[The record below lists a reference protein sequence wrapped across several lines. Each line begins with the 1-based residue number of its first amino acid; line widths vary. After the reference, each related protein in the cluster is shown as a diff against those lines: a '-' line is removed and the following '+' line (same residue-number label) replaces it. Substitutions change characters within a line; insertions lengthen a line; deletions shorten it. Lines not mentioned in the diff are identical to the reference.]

1 MASPISVNVGRTK
14 SSQGSEAVAHSLSF
28 GTARDSPLALVSC
41 AKAPRSGGGG
51 DVGCHASLASL
62 HENHFPLH
70 QKYPEKDGALS
81 KHGSTKKKPQ

>member
-41 AKAPRSGGGG
+41 AKAPNSGEGGN
-51 DVGCHASLASL
+51 VGCQASFGSL
-62 HENHFPLH
+62 YENHFPMH
-70 QKYPEKDGALS
+70 PKYPEE
-81 KHGSTKKKPQ
+81 TER